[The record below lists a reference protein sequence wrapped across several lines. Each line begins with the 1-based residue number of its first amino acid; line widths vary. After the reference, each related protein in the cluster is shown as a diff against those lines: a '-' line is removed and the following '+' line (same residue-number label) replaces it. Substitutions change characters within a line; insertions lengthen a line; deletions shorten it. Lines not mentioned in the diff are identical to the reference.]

1 MSFVGKVILCGSAG
15 AGKTSILARYV
26 DGHFFEEYKQTLGA
40 NFLIKEIDLTR
51 IIDDIKIKDEKI
63 KNSLKQ
69 KGIKLYLWDL
79 GGQKDKLF
87 ANEYYFSQAVGA
99 LIIFSVDDED
109 SFADLDFWVSKMKEL
124 SGEIPYIIVG
134 NKSDLARMVDKEKA
148 QQKADEFGV
157 EYIETSAKLDENV
170 DEAFKTLSIKILN
183 NLKL

>member
-1 MSFVGKVILCGSAG
+1 MSFVGKVILTGSAG

-26 DGHFFEEYKQTLGA
+26 DGHFFEEYKQTIGA
-40 NFLIKEIDLTR
+40 NFLIKEIDLTP
-51 IIDDIKIKDEKI
+51 IIENIKIKDEKI
-63 KNSLKQ
+63 KSSLKE

-99 LIIFSVDDED
+99 LVIFSVNDAD
-109 SFADLDFWVSKMKEL
+109 SFADIDFWVSKMKEL
-124 SGEIPYIIVG
+124 SGDIPYILVG
-134 NKSDLARMVDKEKA
+134 NKSDLPRVVDKESA
-148 QQKADEFGV
+148 QKKADEFGV
-157 EYIETSAKLDENV
+157 EYVETSAKLNENV